1 MKETSKDE
9 SLKKPFI
16 NIKYCNVR
24 KFIIMDITFVIIFC
38 FVRLIAYYI
47 CIKHNGICLDIVR
60 AVQSRYERYFCGI
73 YCAIYTLCILIL
85 LAIVA

>member
-9 SLKKPFI
+9 SLKKPLI

-24 KFIIMDITFVIIFC
+24 KFIIMDITFIIIFC

-47 CIKHNGICLDIVR
+47 CIKLNGICLDIVR
-60 AVQSRYERYFCGI
+60 AVQFGMNGTTVEF
-73 YCAIYTLCILIL
+73 
-85 LAIVA
+85 IVLYIPYVF